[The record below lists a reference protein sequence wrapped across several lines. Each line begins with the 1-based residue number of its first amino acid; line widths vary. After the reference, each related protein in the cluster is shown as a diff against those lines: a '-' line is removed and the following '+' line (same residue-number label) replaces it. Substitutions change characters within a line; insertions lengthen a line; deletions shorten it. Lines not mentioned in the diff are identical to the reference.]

1 MLTEQL
7 MVSTKIGEKMII
19 KTDKENIMKILT
31 NAQELIGRIE
41 DAKNELPLKMLISES
56 LIEIEKDGK
65 KQKYRLREFDNE
77 FQKMY
82 VKMRSVVLENKD
94 YSSSEQ
100 TELDNYDREI
110 PLSDLTDDEITELS
124 DFANKIVNHFEN

>member
-1 MLTEQL
+1 
-7 MVSTKIGEKMII
+7 
-19 KTDKENIMKILT
+19 MKILT

-94 YSSSEQ
+94 YSSGEQ

-110 PLSDLTDDEITELS
+110 PLSDLTDDEIAELS